1 MADVSIFVVLIC
13 GHLQRSIP
21 SQQLGIIS
29 LRWIMVTLRS
39 LTLTTTFAFLDEL
52 ADTFSVVLSSP
63 RQPEQ
68 GTHVGNIKRLN
79 VSGANWGHGV
89 TEGREGGVLKIYK
102 KLQKCMVHL

>member
-39 LTLTTTFAFLDEL
+39 LTLISTFAFLDEL

-89 TEGREGGVLKIYK
+89 TEGRGGGGIKDIKKI
-102 KLQKCMVHL
+102 